1 MLTNTFSHIPG
12 IGLITEKRLWESGIR
27 SWDDFVEPYPIRLS
41 SEKIALIKNHIDLSQ
56 KHLAYQ
62 PEYFAGL
69 LAPDQHWRLFPH
81 FRHSTAFLDIE
92 TTGLDKWGD
101 SITTI
106 ALYDGRSIFHYV
118 QGDNLE
124 AFKENIQNYQVIVTY
139 NGKCFDVPF
148 IESYL
153 GIRIDQV
160 HIDLRYILKRL
171 GYSGGLKGCER
182 QLGLHRG
189 ELDGVDGYFAV
200 LLWDEFKKTNSRN
213 ALETLL
219 AYNIMDTVNLESLM
233 VIAYNLH
240 LQKTPFSQSHCLPV
254 PEAPDIPFR
263 ADPRIINKIKG
274 EWGPPVS
281 FP

>member
-1 MLTNTFSHIPG
+1 
-12 IGLITEKRLWESGIR
+12 
-27 SWDDFVEPYPIRLS
+27 
-41 SEKIALIKNHIDLSQ
+41 
-56 KHLAYQ
+56 
-62 PEYFAGL
+62 
-69 LAPDQHWRLFPH
+69 
-81 FRHSTAFLDIE
+81 LDIE
-92 TTGLDKWGD
+92 TTGLDKWRG

-139 NGKCFDVPF
+139 NGKSFDVPF
-148 IESYL
+148 IESCL
-153 GIRIDQV
+153 GIKIDQV
-160 HIDLRYILKRL
+160 HIDLRYVLKRL

-189 ELDGVDGYFAV
+189 ELDGVDGYCAV
-200 LLWDEFKKTNSRN
+200 LLWEKFKRTNSRN

-233 VIAYNLH
+233 VIAYNLN
-240 LQKTPFSQSHCLPV
+240 LQKTPFSQSHRLPV

-274 EWGPPVS
+274 ELGPPCFIPWNSVE
-281 FP
+281 